1 MPSLLPLNKHLAPTI
16 EVAEYARVIGMNDSM
31 GPYVASEVVKFM
43 IKKSIPVKRAKALL
57 LGITFKENCLPT
69 VAFAKEGPDIRNTK
83 AIDIYHELK
92 DYGLEVDVYDPCL
105 PRIFGG
111 LVPKK

>member
-1 MPSLLPLNKHLAPTI
+1 MEAAGTKWIFYPLSL
-16 EVAEYARVIGMNDSM
+16 
-31 GPYVASEVVKFM
+31 
-43 IKKSIPVKRAKALL
+43 ALM

-83 AIDIYHELK
+83 AIDIYHELREY
-92 DYGLEVDVYDPCL
+92 DVEVDVYDPCL

-111 LVPKK
+111 PIRLM